1 MTHKKQ
7 IDYIEWR
14 GRISDITP
22 SDMCI
27 GDDVILIDNTNI
39 NQMKKAPFKTDV
51 TTCVIYL
58 QGEVWFRVNMRDFH
72 AKAPCMV
79 TLPADAIIE
88 TLRTSDDVRT
98 HVIIMSRN
106 FSNSLFSTQHN
117 LFALEKS
124 IVESPVL
131 ELGKDAHILAH
142 FYTMLR
148 NLTKSNIPHRLEAAR
163 HLTLALFYS
172 YTSTK
177 HDTLNTQQLKRCDE
191 ILNAFV
197 ELVHNN
203 YKQQHEVGFYAS
215 KLCITP
221 KYLSKIIKEAS
232 GKSAVRWIEEFVTTE
247 AKALLNSTTLSIQ
260 QISDLLGFESQSLFG
275 KYFKRVVGL
284 SPRAWRATIS

>member
-39 NQMKKAPFKTDV
+39 NQMKKAPFKADV

-88 TLRTSDDVRT
+88 PLRISDDVRT

-131 ELGKDAHILAH
+131 ELGKDAHRLAH

-232 GKSAVRWIEEFVTTE
+232 GKSAVRWIEELVTTE